1 MVRQTD
7 NERGRKMSQLL
18 RLNNLISAASPS
30 AAVTSPKTVSNSDLR
45 FAFEDEERQQGR
57 LILPQSG
64 GGGGLAS
71 KKAFSTLDV
80 RGAIQ

>member
-1 MVRQTD
+1 
-7 NERGRKMSQLL
+7 MSQLL

-57 LILPQSG
+57 LLPQTV
-64 GGGGLAS
+64 GGGLAS

>member
-1 MVRQTD
+1 
-7 NERGRKMSQLL
+7 MSQLL

-45 FAFEDEERQQGR
+45 FAFEDEERQHGR
-57 LILPQSG
+57 LLPQS

>member
-1 MVRQTD
+1 
-7 NERGRKMSQLL
+7 MSQLL

-45 FAFEDEERQQGR
+45 FAFEDEERQHGR
-57 LILPQSG
+57 LLPQS
-64 GGGGLAS
+64 GGGLAS

-80 RGAIQ
+80 RDAIQ